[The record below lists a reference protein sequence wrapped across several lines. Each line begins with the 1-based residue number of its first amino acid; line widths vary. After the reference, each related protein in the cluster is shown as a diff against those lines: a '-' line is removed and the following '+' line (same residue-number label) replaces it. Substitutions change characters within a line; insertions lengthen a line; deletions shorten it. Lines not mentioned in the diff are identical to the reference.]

1 MEKVTFMDS
10 IIKILNLIASVP
22 FFIEILILTII
33 LLIAMIFFYFR
44 KSKKGKVTSLIIYF
58 VTLLLLPISHLSF
71 FATTID
77 KIIENFIKILY
88 FPSCYIYM
96 AMLIF
101 TDITVFIRIIKNIK
115 SENRKWYSM
124 LDIIYFFVFQFLFF
138 LIVRLVISNKI
149 DVFERTELYSNESL
163 TSVLQISSYIFWI
176 RIGLILISL
185 IVNALSKNTTIKE
198 EKDNKIT
205 NNTSNISPIS
215 KNSNDKYEKE
225 IIHEVDIDNNHNKLN
240 NKEIPKAIIENNKFV
255 LNKEN
260 ISNVS
265 NINDITSMINSKSNI
280 NNNSLNQHINN
291 KPNITLDSLPVI
303 ELDTKDNKN
312 SNLNL
317 DDEDDNDN
325 YFDDFYE

>member
-1 MEKVTFMDS
+1 
-10 IIKILNLIASVP
+10 
-22 FFIEILILTII
+22 
-33 LLIAMIFFYFR
+33 
-44 KSKKGKVTSLIIYF
+44 
-58 VTLLLLPISHLSF
+58 
-71 FATTID
+71 
-77 KIIENFIKILY
+77 
-88 FPSCYIYM
+88 M

-163 TSVLQISSYIFWI
+163 ISVLQ
-176 RIGLILISL
+176 
-185 IVNALSKNTTIKE
+185 LSKNTTIKE

-225 IIHEVDIDNNHNKLN
+225 IIYEVDIDNNHNKLN

-291 KPNITLDSLPVI
+291 KSNITLDSLPVI
-303 ELDTKDNKN
+303 ELDTKNNKN

>member
-1 MEKVTFMDS
+1 MEKVTFVDS

-115 SENRKWYSM
+115 SENRKWYSI

-176 RIGLILISL
+176 RIGLILISI

-205 NNTSNISPIS
+205 NNTSNISSIS

-225 IIHEVDIDNNHNKLN
+225 IIHEVDIDNNNNKLN

-312 SNLNL
+312 SNLNM